1 MLIKQIL
8 IKINFLKMVNPE
20 FNLDSCTELSNLNH
34 ELFLE
39 NFEKA
44 KPGSGSNLEHF
55 YEC

>member
-1 MLIKQIL
+1 
-8 IKINFLKMVNPE
+8 MVNPE

-44 KPGSGSNLEHF
+44 KTGSGSNLEHF